1 MIHERLYL
9 KDSFE
14 FLGEDGRNPYVD
26 IYLPYNLKE
35 MHREDRKR
43 PCMVVCPGGGYG
55 MCSERE
61 AEPIALKFLE
71 DGYNVF
77 VIYYSV
83 APHRFPNQ
91 IREVA
96 ATLELIHKNTD
107 IWHCDTEKIGIIGF
121 SAGGHLA
128 AHYSTMYNCKEVRE
142 VFPQSKPVQASILS
156 YPVIS
161 VAFPECHMGSF
172 KNLLGHEPTEREEIE
187 YFSCEYNVTKKT
199 PPAFIWHTAADTCV
213 PVKNSLA
220 YAQALS
226 DHKVP
231 FELHIYPFGHHGL
244 STCDDQSA
252 DNVTDVLK
260 YDSRWITDAK
270 KWLRMILDI

>member
-1 MIHERLYL
+1 MQHER
-9 KDSFE
+9 
-14 FLGEDGRNPYVD
+14 
-26 IYLPYNLKE
+26 IILPTGAPLDVYSPRTCLLE
-35 MHREDRKR
+35 TPLRRS
-43 PCMVVCPGGGYG
+43 VLICPGGAYRTH
-55 MCSERE
+55 SPRE

>member
-1 MIHERLYL
+1 MEHERIFL
-9 KDSFE
+9 KKHFD
-14 FLGEDGRNPYVD
+14 FLGNDGRNPYVD
-26 IYLPYNLKE
+26 TYLPYNLSE

-43 PCMVVCPGGGYG
+43 PCMIVCPGGGYG
-55 MCSERE
+55 MCSQRE

-77 VIYYSV
+77 VVYYSV

-91 IREVA
+91 LREVA
-96 ATLELIHKNTD
+96 ATIELINKNAD
-107 IWHCDTEKIGIIGF
+107 EWHCDAEKIGIIGF

-142 VFPQSKPVQASILS
+142 VFPQSKPVHATILS

-161 VAFPECHMGSF
+161 IAFPECHRGSF
-172 KNLLGHEPTEREEIE
+172 VNLLGHEPIKRDEIE
-187 YFSCEYNVTKKT
+187 YFSCEYNVNEKT
-199 PPAFIWHTAADTCV
+199 PPAFIWHTAEDNCV

-226 DHKVP
+226 AHKVP
-231 FELHIYPFGHHGL
+231 FEMHIYPYGHHGL
-244 STCDDQSA
+244 STCDDQTA
-252 DNVTDVLK
+252 DNVTDKLK
-260 YDSRWITDAK
+260 YASRWVTDAK
-270 KWLRMILDI
+270 KWLRMTFGI